1 MDNAANQLESS
12 QNFTCMHCLAEYADP
27 VDFFGHLHEE
37 HFVHG
42 GDQNPDLLTANNK
55 QDCDSDSGTFLDQF
69 VSRSI
74 TYFSFYKFTT
84 FSFYFSCLETN
95 TDTVLA
101 IEGVSTLQLRENTS
115 PAQKRRRLSSGSNH
129 CVDNQLKLA
138 DPDVF
143 QTDSSSSDDEPLKAL
158 LDKSN
163 LRKGMFFPSDHFV
176 QYL

>member
-1 MDNAANQLESS
+1 MDHAANQLESS

-55 QDCDSDSGTFLDQF
+55 QYCDSDSGTFLDF
-69 VSRSI
+69 G
-74 TYFSFYKFTT
+74 YKFMSRR
-84 FSFYFSCLETN
+84 FNYFQFLSLYFSCLKSN

-101 IEGVSTLQLRENTS
+101 IEGVSTLQLRENSS

-163 LRKGMFFPSDHFV
+163 MRKGMFFH
-176 QYL
+176 QTIL